1 MATNTA
7 ATVIATTVTITP
19 RRFFCSTRYGQNK
32 SATLTRYGVA
42 RATIGLAKNAT
53 AFEKP

>member
-19 RRFFCSTRYGQNK
+19 RKFFVRPVMAKTKARS
-32 SATLTRYGVA
+32 LTRYGVA